1 MTLEWSSVLLES
13 NRKIIRVPL
22 REIYIDPLVKGKT
35 KAEDKKKWFLPA
47 PEIEK
52 DLKMRFVLYTKGFDD
67 VDFSEGVFLRGL
79 FSLEVQLGESPDHPG
94 LNYVQ
99 LRLFDKRQ
107 DITDP
112 EGLVNVK
119 RKLVITYM
127 ESIITPER
135 ISRAGNLIFP
145 LPDDIK
151 LYAGRYVRMESDPR
165 KGDDWYELYLN
176 VYYAF
181 LTKVGTVGHAYIMQ
195 RDMKTKSLVDVLTDP
210 EIVFMI

>member
-1 MTLEWSSVLLES
+1 MSLEWSSVLLEG

-22 REIYIDPLVKGKT
+22 REIYIDPLVEGKT
-35 KAEDKKKWFLPA
+35 AAKDKKKWFLPA

-67 VDFSEGVFLRGL
+67 VDFREGIYLKGL

-127 ESIITPER
+127 ESIMTPDR
-135 ISRAGNLIFP
+135 LSRSGNLIFP
-145 LPDDIK
+145 LQDDIK
-151 LYAGRYVRMESDPR
+151 LYAARYTKLENDPK
-165 KGDDWYELYLN
+165 KGNDYYELYLN
-176 VYYAF
+176 VYFAY
-181 LTKVGTVGHAYIMQ
+181 LTKVGTVGHTMITEK
-195 RDMKTKSLVDVLTDP
+195 DMKTKSLVDVLTDP